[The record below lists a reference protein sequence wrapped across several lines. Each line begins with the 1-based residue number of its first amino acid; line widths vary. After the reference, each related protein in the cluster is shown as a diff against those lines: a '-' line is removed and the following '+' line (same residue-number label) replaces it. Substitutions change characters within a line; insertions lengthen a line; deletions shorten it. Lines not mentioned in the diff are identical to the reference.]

1 MSMRRVLLLL
11 LVTSL
16 FASEIPHRA
25 NAPIERYDGVTV
37 TLGSVA
43 LRDGTLLRTIIT
55 RPQGLAGLQPALLF
69 VGWLSCDSMEAPS
82 GADGF
87 GQMIRRIVQRSGFI
101 TLRVDKPG
109 VGDSQGNCAR
119 TDFNHELEAYR
130 AGLEQL
136 LATPGVDHKHIHL
149 VGMSNGAGF
158 LPLVA
163 QATSIE
169 GYVSLSGWG
178 RTWYEHMLEHERLR
192 LALSGKPPEEI
203 TSQMRQFATFYDE
216 YLNQGRTP
224 GEVLAAHPHLRAIW
238 YDKDGG
244 QYGRPAVF
252 YQQLQALNLG
262 AAWSQ
267 VSAPVLVV
275 RGDQDFIMS
284 HNDAAAI
291 ADAVNHSDPGSAIF
305 LERPRMSHGFKLHE
319 SITGAFAGQPGSFD
333 EQLADLVVRFLRQ
346 HSR

>member
-1 MSMRRVLLLL
+1 MHRVLLLIL
-11 LVTSL
+11 ITSL
-16 FASEIPHRA
+16 SAVELPHRA
-25 NAPIERYDGVTV
+25 NAPVERYDGVTV
-37 TLGSVA
+37 SLASVA
-43 LRDGTLLRTIIT
+43 LHDGTLLRTIIT
-55 RPQGLAGLQPALLF
+55 RPQAPARLQPALLF

-82 GADGF
+82 AGDGF
-87 GQMIRRIVQRSGFI
+87 AQMIRRVVQRSGFI

-119 TDFNHELEAYR
+119 TDFSSELEAYR

-136 LATPGVDHKHIHL
+136 LATPGVDRKHILL
-149 VGMSNGAGF
+149 VGMSNGGGF
-158 LPLVA
+158 VPLVA

-203 TSQMRQFATFYDE
+203 ASQMRLFATFYDE

-224 GEVLAAHPHLRAIW
+224 GEVLAAHPGLRAIW
-238 YDKDGG
+238 YDKDDG
-244 QYGRPAVF
+244 QYGRPAAF
-252 YQQLQALNLG
+252 YQELQALNLG

-267 VSAPVLVV
+267 VTAPVLVV

-291 ADAVNHSDPGSAIF
+291 ADAVNHSHPGSAIF

-319 SITGAFAGQPGSFD
+319 TTSAAFAGQPGSFD
-333 EQLADLVVRFLRQ
+333 EQLADLVVKFLRQ